1 MTAAARIAV
10 VKPSWGV
17 RGGFELV
24 MDRVSDHLGRQG
36 HDVRLLEV
44 PVQRQPTR
52 SWPSAEHIALTE
64 AAPELARYVQLT
76 DAFGGLDTHRADLV
90 ISTQPP
96 SFMVSAPRHLS
107 IFYHHARL
115 FYDLFDV
122 GVEAEMLTAVEAECG
137 PAIVRELDQPRLEAV
152 SHFLAGSPSVQRRLH
167 RFNGITS
174 NVGLFSAGAS
184 IEGDG
189 DIGDAVEGTG
199 VLCVSRHEFPKRTEL
214 FVHAMAL
221 LPAMPATSVGVGGR
235 LGWVQQLATRL
246 ATTDDVATTPS
257 RPLWCTPAPWLEP
270 CATDVIG
277 NVTFRQRVPS
287 DELGALYRS
296 ALCVVAPA
304 LDEDYGLTALEAMLH
319 GKPVIVCRDGG
330 GLADLV
336 EDGVTG
342 IVVEPDGPSLAAAVA
357 SLAADPDRCHE
368 LGARGREAAATYSWE
383 HALAQ
388 VDEGIAT
395 VMGS

>member
-1 MTAAARIAV
+1 M
-10 VKPSWGV
+10 
-17 RGGFELV
+17 
-24 MDRVSDHLGRQG
+24 
-36 HDVRLLEV
+36 
-44 PVQRQPTR
+44 
-52 SWPSAEHIALTE
+52 
-64 AAPELARYVQLT
+64 QLT
-76 DAFGGLDTHRADLV
+76 DAFSGLDTHRADLV

-115 FYDLFDV
+115 FYDLFEL
-122 GVEAEMLTAVEAECG
+122 GVEAGMLTDVEAECG
-137 PAIVRELDQPRLEAV
+137 PAIVRELDQPRLDAV
-152 SHFLAGSPSVQRRLH
+152 SLFLAGSPSVQRRLD

-184 IEGDG
+184 IDDERGGDH
-189 DIGDAVEGTG
+189 DAVDGTG

-221 LPAMPATSVGVGGR
+221 LPAMHGTSVGVGGR
-235 LGWVQQLATRL
+235 LGWVQQLAARL
-246 ATTDDVATTPS
+246 TAADDAATTPS
-257 RPLWCTPAPWLEP
+257 RPMWCTPAPWLEP
-270 CATDVIG
+270 AGTDVIG
-277 NVTFRQRVPS
+277 NVMFRQRVPA
-287 DELGALYRS
+287 DELGALYRG

-342 IVVEPDGPSLAAAVA
+342 IVVEPDGPSIAAAVA
-357 SLAADPDRCHE
+357 SLTADPERCRE
-368 LGARGREAAATYSWE
+368 LGHNGRKTAAAYSWE

-388 VDEGIAT
+388 VDDGIAT